1 MGDRLHLSDEFVKDG
16 VSNLL
21 ILTHPLPARHLS
33 AFTARVHDT
42 PVMPVS
48 RDSSQTKFDPGKAIS
63 SALSP
68 HPSSASD
75 IIAASRRRTPNQ
87 RRRLNGIQRLFS
99 LGPKKK
105 RQPAYRPTTD
115 KQPDGPA
122 CRIYGSVRVKKVT
135 ANLHITTLGHGYM
148 SFEHTDHQLMN
159 LSHVVH
165 EFSFG
170 PFFPAISQPLDLT
183 YSQTEEREWILAVQ
197 TALGGLQLGLC

>member
-1 MGDRLHLSDEFVKDG
+1 M
-16 VSNLL
+16 
-21 ILTHPLPARHLS
+21 
-33 AFTARVHDT
+33 
-42 PVMPVS
+42 
-48 RDSSQTKFDPGKAIS
+48 
-63 SALSP
+63 LSP

-75 IIAASRRRTPNQ
+75 IISSARRRTPNQ

-99 LGPKKK
+99 LGPPKK
-105 RQPAYRPTTD
+105 RQAAYRPTHN
-115 KQPDGPA
+115 KVADGPA

-148 SFEHTDHQLMN
+148 SFEHTDHNLMN

-183 YSQTEEREWILAVQ
+183 YAQTEEREWTQ
-197 TALGGLQLGLC
+197 CHGWGRRGWPGGRRIWR